1 MRVDFAD
8 VTAAPLLAGH
18 GLQWFLA
25 GVFVL
30 GVVVTFVLLRTA
42 RRPNP
47 NRPAP
52 ITHPRLVP
60 RPDDDPDGDT
70 RGPG

>member
-1 MRVDFAD
+1 MRVDIAD

-25 GVFVL
+25 AVFVVGIL
-30 GVVVTFVLLRTA
+30 VTVLLLRTA

-52 ITHPRLVP
+52 VTHPRLVP
-60 RPDDDPDGDT
+60 PTRDEEDADT
-70 RGPG
+70 